1 MKKKILI
8 LDDSTFMRT
17 LLSDMLTGFNYDVT
31 AVDNGQEACEKVAA
45 TRYDMIITD
54 MNMPVMDGLEFTR
67 QVRTYPNSRFVPIVM
82 LSSETDEKKI
92 ALAKE
97 LGVATFLSKP
107 PKAGQIKAI
116 LQVILGKR
124 GSPRRPV
131 KLAVFYGE
139 EKRLSGYTVNMSAG
153 GLFLGTDQ
161 PLPQGEEL
169 NLQFSLPG
177 NNQPILCRGRVAWVT
192 SAKAPANAHHPPGMG
207 IEFLDLEEERALKT
221 FLLSLR

>member
-8 LDDSTFMRT
+8 LDDSSFMRR
-17 LLSDMLTGFNYDVT
+17 LLSDMLTGLNYDVT
-31 AVDNGQEACEKVAA
+31 AVDNGQDACQKVADA
-45 TRYDMIITD
+45 RYDMIITD

-82 LSSETDEKKI
+82 LSSETDDRKI
-92 ALAKE
+92 AQAKE

-124 GSPRRPV
+124 GSPRLPV
-131 KLAVFYGE
+131 KLAVFCGE
-139 EKRLSGYTVNMSAG
+139 EKKCFGYTVNMSAG
-153 GLFLGTDQ
+153 GLFLRTDQ
-161 PLPQGEEL
+161 PLPPGEEVKL
-169 NLQFSLPG
+169 EFSLPG

-192 SAKAPANAHHPPGMG
+192 SAKTPANAHHPPGMG
-207 IEFLDLEEERALKT
+207 IEFLDLEEERELKG